1 MTTKTKTTPT
11 KTTPIVTTDT
21 YHWHTC
27 ADGQYRVVETRFGL
41 YKSIDKL
48 GNDLI
53 TALTEEGI
61 HNCSPLHMLAN
72 TPGYDGRYDYVIGK
86 ATVTPD
92 L

>member
-1 MTTKTKTTPT
+1 MPTKTKPSPT
-11 KTTPIVTTDT
+11 KTTTVTPDS
-21 YHWHTC
+21 YNWFTC
-27 ADGQYRVVETRFGL
+27 ETGQYRVLKTRFGL

-53 TALTEEGI
+53 TALTEEGV
-61 HNCSPLHMLAN
+61 HNCTPLHMLAN
-72 TPGYDGRYDYVIGK
+72 APGYDGRYDYVIGK